1 MTTIAY
7 RDGTIA
13 CDSCWAVDGAVD
25 TLSKKIKRLKYGV
38 LLGSAG
44 DGDARVFDKLLSV
57 KRPEDLP
64 TYEQLIAMRL
74 ESMHLII
81 FPDRRIFKIATNYS
95 QEDGAGVWEVEGTFT
110 AIGIGS
116 HFAIGAME
124 AGATA
129 RQAVVIACRR
139 DINSRLPVH
148 TLSLPKK
155 GK

>member
-1 MTTIAY
+1 VTTIAY

-13 CDSCWAVDGAVD
+13 CDSCWAVDGMVD

-38 LLGSAG
+38 LLGGAG
-44 DGDARVFDKLLSV
+44 DGDARFFDKLLSV

-64 TYEQLIAMRL
+64 TYEQLQTLRI
-74 ESMHLII
+74 ESMHLLI
-81 FPDRRIFKIATNYS
+81 FPDKRIFKIATNFS
-95 QEDGAGVWEVEGTFT
+95 IEDGAGVWEVEGTFT
-110 AIGIGS
+110 AIGAGAS
-116 HFAIGAME
+116 FAIGAME